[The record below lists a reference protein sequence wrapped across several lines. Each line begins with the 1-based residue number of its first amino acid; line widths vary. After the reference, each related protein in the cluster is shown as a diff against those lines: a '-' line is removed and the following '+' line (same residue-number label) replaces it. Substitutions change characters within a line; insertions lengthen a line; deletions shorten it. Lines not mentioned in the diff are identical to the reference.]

1 MPANPLIFK
10 DADEAVKSIMEQQ
23 KKDIARM
30 YSKWADEI
38 GDMAKYYAGKTNKSS
53 FVSEQQ
59 MKELKKQLMATS
71 KQLSLEV
78 KDKIISNLYIT
89 ADSVIKSN
97 ASWLSKIGFEQGKTF
112 SATMSSVQSNIV
124 NNVIT
129 GQIYDSGWSLS
140 SRIWGNNN
148 ETLRDIY
155 GVVAKGMA
163 QNRPIYDI
171 AKNLEAYVRPGATM
185 PWNLEVGGGLKIYK
199 KQVDYNAQRLA
210 RTLVQHGYQQSFKAV
225 TEKNPFITD
234 YIWLSN
240 GSRVCPLCKARDGA
254 HFKKSEL
261 PLDHPNGMCTMVPN
275 VVNNL
280 EDKLADWFNSPDG
293 TYPDVDSF
301 AKNFGY
307 VPSSKTPPKTQPKTP
322 VKTETK
328 QPVKPK
334 TPKVVKPENT
344 PGTKEYLEKKL
355 GTKVKKGLKMT
366 DSIWDDF
373 TQGMIDN
380 VDTDMQKAWG
390 KYMVKFKGFKHTA
403 EDEAFYS
410 PFNKTI
416 TMNLSGELNQAIA
429 YKLENKFDVLYHEL
443 GHFFDSN
450 IDLPD
455 IFGKVSA
462 SDRYMNQFIKD
473 LENFKLKYGKDPE
486 FTVTVNGL
494 KDDHNS
500 KGLQDVIGAFKHVKE
515 VDGLPDL
522 KYMFKWSH
530 SDEYWTRN
538 IVEKEMTSELFAHQ
552 MTAVA
557 SPKVKEYMEILFPN
571 TFKEFNMIF
580 KDSLKRVKK

>member
-78 KDKIISNLYIT
+78 KDKIVSNLYIT

-97 ASWLSKIGFEQGKTF
+97 ASWLNKIGFQQGKTF

-280 EDKLADWFNSPDG
+280 EDQLADWFNNPDG
-293 TYPDVDSF
+293 TYPEIDSF

-307 VPSSKTPPKTQPKTP
+307 VPSSKIQPKMP
-322 VKTETK
+322 DKIEVK

-334 TPKVVKPENT
+334 VPKTPDVVKPESSSTPT
-344 PGTKEYLEKKL
+344 PGTKEYLDDKLLKKI
-355 GTKVKKGLKMT
+355 KKGLKMN
-366 DSIWDDF
+366 DDIWDDF
-373 TQGMIDN
+373 TKGMLNN
-380 VDTDMQKAWG
+380 VNSEMQEVWG
-390 KYMVKFKGFKHTA
+390 EYISKFKGFHLT
-403 EDEAFYS
+403 DTNEAFYNPNS
-410 PFNKTI
+410 KKI
-416 TMNLSGELNQAIA
+416 MLNLKGELDQAA
-429 YKLENKFDVLYHEL
+429 KYGFENKFDTLYHEL
-443 GHFFDSN
+443 GHFFDHN
-450 IDLPD
+450 IS
-455 IFGKVSA
+455 GSKTVS
-462 SDRYMNQFIKD
+462 SSKRYMSQFSED
-473 LENFKLKYGKDPE
+473 LKTFKAKYGKDPD
-486 FTVTVNGL
+486 FTVMVNRL
-494 KDDHNS
+494 KEDPNS
-500 KGLQDVIGAFKHVKE
+500 RGVQDVIGAFRHVTD

-530 SDEYWTRN
+530 SDAYWTRSN
-538 IVEKEMTSELFAHQ
+538 AEKEMASELFAHQ
-552 MTAVA
+552 MTAQA
-557 SPKVKEYMEILFPN
+557 SPKVKEYMEALFPN
-571 TFKEFNMIF
+571 TFKEFNLIF